1 MDDAADQGSLDPEAD
16 ASRTLKR
23 YASAVWKRRWWILLA
38 VALGAGAGWGKGRLS
53 PDVFAVRTEI
63 DITKQ
68 RPFGLSPMGGSQV
81 VSFGEGYLESQL
93 HYPTRYKL
101 LASGRYITTLLQS
114 RPGPDGVVTFPMWDW
129 LTWPAWASAFPWT
142 SEGEGESLRA
152 RLEALCGPPITG
164 VDVFERL
171 VGVPVEEFRR
181 RFSFRLYGPAAS
193 RDLRAPFATPEDLRA
208 ALEAHV
214 DVEPVKGTALVDIE
228 LDGERPLVL
237 APLLNLLIETFSREQ
252 RTEGQR
258 RLAIERDLVDRQMK
272 ALEDDEP
279 GADGKPPARSLRV
292 AQKRIDAWIAAH
304 EGNDANRIDLR
315 RRVRSAQ
322 VEDAEREIRAL
333 SDQLTKARGELASL
347 VGDEF
352 VDRDDAEGDRR
363 NAAALRRRIVDI
375 AKIGASSPD
384 GPFHALPFVVGD
396 RVVAELHAKIA
407 GLKERGTTAD
417 RTGLNVAV
425 RQVALDKA
433 LTLAQALDMRAAK
446 RDRYAADRDDLNRS
460 WALGQELAELQA
472 EVDRR
477 TKDLR
482 ELANRRD
489 TIRTQES
496 VESGLQPL
504 KVVEP
509 AIDPVKPVRP
519 NRTLLLLMGAAV
531 GLMLGLVAA
540 VLVDW
545 LDDTVSDPADAERYL
560 RAPVLGTIVALTPG
574 QDGAGEI
581 DRIATRLPRSPVA
594 EAFRA
599 IRTSVEFIGL
609 DGDAPTPGSE
619 AAGSAVGGGRILL
632 VSSCSPR
639 EGKTTVASNLAAVLA
654 QDGKRTL
661 LVDADMRRPRV
672 HQVYGIANGV
682 GLSNVIVGKAR
693 LEDAVVATDQENL
706 WVLPSG
712 ATPPNPAELL
722 GRHATEALLARL
734 GREFDRVV
742 IDTPPVGVVT
752 DAAVLGRR
760 VGLVLLVVA
769 AGRTK
774 HRAAEHGE
782 SLLRSAGARPA
793 GVVMNQVARG
803 SGFLYGGY
811 YHKDSAAYY
820 GAADDAKA

>member
-1 MDDAADQGSLDPEAD
+1 MAGVVEEVSLDPEAD
-16 ASRTLKR
+16 AGHSLRR
-23 YASAVWKRRWWILLA
+23 YVSAVWKRRWWILAL
-38 VALGAGAGWGKGRLS
+38 VVLGAGSGWLKGRLS
-53 PDVFAVRTEI
+53 ADVFSVRTEI

-101 LASGRYITTLLQS
+101 LASGRYIATLLQEKV
-114 RPGPDGVVTFPMWDW
+114 GAGGVVTFPMWDW
-129 LTWPAWASAFPWT
+129 LTWPAWSKEFPWT
-142 SEGEGESLRA
+142 SEGAGESLRS
-152 RLEALCGPPITG
+152 RLEALCGPPMDG
-164 VDVFERL
+164 ADALERL
-171 VGVPVEEFRR
+171 VGVPIEEFRR
-181 RFSFRLYGPAAS
+181 RFAFRAYGPAAT
-193 RDLRAPFATPEDLRA
+193 RDPTSPFATPDDLRG
-208 ALEAHV
+208 ALESHV
-214 DVEPVKGTALVDIE
+214 EVDPVKGTALVDIE

-258 RLAIERDLVDRQMK
+258 RLAVERDLVDRQMK
-272 ALEDDEP
+272 ALEDDVP
-279 GADGKPPARSLRV
+279 GADGNPPARSLKV
-292 AQKRIDAWIAAH
+292 AERRLDAWIVAH

-322 VEDAEREIRAL
+322 VEDAEREIRVL
-333 SDQLTKARGELASL
+333 SETVTKMRGELTSL
-347 VGDEF
+347 AGDEF
-352 VDRDDAEGDRR
+352 VDRDDAAADRQ
-363 NAAALRRRIVDI
+363 NAATLRRRIVDI
-375 AKIGASSPD
+375 TKITATSPD
-384 GPFHALPFVVGD
+384 GPFHAMPFVLGD
-396 RVVAELHAKIA
+396 RGVAELYARIA
-407 GLKERGTTAD
+407 ALKERGTTAD

-433 LTLAQALDMRAAK
+433 LTLAQSLDMRAAR
-446 RDRYAADRDDLNRS
+446 RDQYATDREDLNRS

-489 TIRTQES
+489 TIRTQEG

-509 AIDPVKPVRP
+509 AVDPVKPVRP
-519 NRTLLLLMGAAV
+519 NRSILLLMGAGV
-531 GLMLGLVAA
+531 GLLIGLASA
-540 VLVDW
+540 VFFDW
-545 LDDTVSDPADAERYL
+545 LDDSVSDPADVERFL
-560 RAPVLGTIVALTPG
+560 KAPVLGTIVALKPG
-574 QDGAGEI
+574 QEGASEI
-581 DRIATRLPRSPVA
+581 DRIATRLPRSPVS

-599 IRTSVEFIGL
+599 IRTSVEFLGTER
-609 DGDAPTPGSE
+609 DVES
-619 AAGSAVGGGRILL
+619 GGGRILL

-639 EGKTTVASNLAAVLA
+639 EGKTTVASNLASVLA

-672 HQVYGIANGV
+672 HQVFGIANGV
-682 GLSNVIVGKAR
+682 GLSNVIVGQAK

-722 GRHATEALLARL
+722 GRKATEALLLRV

-760 VGLVLLVVA
+760 VGQVLLVVA

-774 HRAAEHGE
+774 RRAAEHGE

-793 GVVMNQVARG
+793 GVVMNQVAR
-803 SGFLYGGY
+803 SSRFLYGGY
-811 YHKDSAAYY
+811 YDKDAAAYY
-820 GAADDAKA
+820 GASDAPRP